1 MKTINLESMEPKIN
15 IGILNMESWR
25 DSQRVHE
32 LPEITSEIMYLQT
45 DIFLDTK
52 IISFITFSK
61 VKNYFTRILS

>member
-1 MKTINLESMEPKIN
+1 MEPKIN

-25 DSQRVHE
+25 GSQRVHE
-32 LPEITSEIMYLQT
+32 LPEITSEINMYVQT

-52 IISFITFSK
+52 IISFIALSK